1 MTKSPAKPKPVRVGR
16 YRYSKLRWR
25 LLVHALDFCGAILMA
40 IVRTVRPA
48 RTVDLPRKV
57 LVVQLDHLGDA
68 VLSTPLIAELRA
80 AYPEAAIDV
89 LASPSNHEV
98 FEADPHV
105 NLVKVAERTWFERRP
120 DRWGLITAVWSLGW
134 SLRACTL

>member
-1 MTKSPAKPKPVRVGR
+1 M
-16 YRYSKLRWR
+16 
-25 LLVHALDFCGAILMA
+25 HALDFCGAILMT

-48 RTVDLPRKV
+48 RTVGFPRKV

-80 AYPEAAIDV
+80 AYPEATIDV

-98 FEADPHV
+98 FEADPLV
-105 NLVKVAERTWFERRP
+105 NLVKVAERTWF
-120 DRWGLITAVWSLGW
+120 DAVPSGG
-134 SLRACTL
+134 A